1 MFVKD
6 YIGYYINNNKK
17 DNMTKTQYPTKYQIT
32 KLEQRV
38 DEELDPIIDMAE
50 LELKAVLTDETENAM
65 TYLSKKI
72 KADKV
77 INNLQKAIETLEV
90 AQRQAVT
97 FFGKIKDSNL
107 KEKLN
112 YKFRN
117 KDQDNYYRSDNYG
130 RGITPEDCR
139 DQLREFAE
147 FIAQQKVENKPEGK
161 KLKEL
166 KLYKKASKHKIWEC
180 GVPDQLQAQL
190 TEILAGVNI
199 IWDKSKQLRLQ
210 NKQYN

>member
-1 MFVKD
+1 MS
-6 YIGYYINNNKK
+6 
-17 DNMTKTQYPTKYQIT
+17 KTQYPTKYQIT

-77 INNLQKAIETLEV
+77 INNLQKAIETLEI

-107 KEKLN
+107 RDTLS
-112 YKFRN
+112 YKF
-117 KDQDNYYRSDNYG
+117 KDKKDRDNYYRSDNYG

>member
-1 MFVKD
+1 
-6 YIGYYINNNKK
+6 
-17 DNMTKTQYPTKYQIT
+17 MTKTQYPTKYQIT

-38 DEELDPIIDMAE
+38 DEELDPIINLAE
-50 LELKAVLTDETENAM
+50 LELKAVLAEQTEIAM
-65 TYLSKKI
+65 SYLAKKI

-77 INNLQKAIETLEV
+77 IDNLQKAVEQLEI

-97 FFGKIKDSNL
+97 FFGKIKDNNL

-112 YKFRN
+112 YKFRKN
-117 KDQDNYYRSDNYG
+117 DKDNYYRSDNYG

-139 DQLREFAE
+139 EQLRDWAE
-147 FIAQQKVENKPEGK
+147 VIAQQKVENKPEGK

-180 GVPDQLQAQL
+180 GVPEQLQSQL
-190 TEILAGVNI
+190 SEILAGLNI
-199 IWDKSKQLRLQ
+199 IWDKSKQLKLE
-210 NKQYN
+210 NKNHN

>member
-1 MFVKD
+1 
-6 YIGYYINNNKK
+6 
-17 DNMTKTQYPTKYQIT
+17 MTKTQYPTKYQIT

-107 KEKLN
+107 RQKLS
-112 YKFRN
+112 YKF
-117 KDQDNYYRSDNYG
+117 KDKKDRDNYYRSDNYG

>member
-1 MFVKD
+1 
-6 YIGYYINNNKK
+6 
-17 DNMTKTQYPTKYQIT
+17 MTKTQYPTKYQIT

-38 DEELDPIIDMAE
+38 DEELNPIIDMAE
-50 LELKAVLTDETENAM
+50 LELKAVLTEETENAM

-107 KEKLN
+107 REKLS
-112 YKFRN
+112 YKF
-117 KDQDNYYRSDNYG
+117 KDKKDRDNYYRSDNYG

-139 DQLREFAE
+139 DQLREFAQ

-210 NKQYN
+210 NKSYN

>member
-1 MFVKD
+1 MSKS
-6 YIGYYINNNKK
+6 
-17 DNMTKTQYPTKYQIT
+17 QYPTKYQIT

-38 DEELDPIIDMAE
+38 DEELDPIINMAE
-50 LELKAVLTDETENAM
+50 LELKDVLTEQTEIAM
-65 TYLSKKI
+65 SYLAKKI

-77 INNLQKAIETLEV
+77 INNLQKAVESLEI

-97 FFGKIKDSNL
+97 FFGKIKDKNL

-112 YKFRN
+112 YQFKN
-117 KDQDNYYRSDNYG
+117 KKDRDNYYRSDNYG

-139 DQLREFAE
+139 DQLREFAQ
-147 FIAQQKVENKPEGK
+147 FIAQQKVENLPEGK

-180 GVPDQLQAQL
+180 GVPEQLQSQL
-190 TEILAGVNI
+190 EQILSGINI
-199 IWDKSKQLRLQ
+199 IWDKSKQLRLE
-210 NKQYN
+210 NKKYN

>member
-1 MFVKD
+1 MS
-6 YIGYYINNNKK
+6 
-17 DNMTKTQYPTKYQIT
+17 KTQYPTKYQIT

-38 DEELDPIIDMAE
+38 DEELNPIIDMAE
-50 LELKAVLTDETENAM
+50 LELKAVLTDETELAM

-107 KEKLN
+107 REKLS
-112 YKFRN
+112 YKF
-117 KDQDNYYRSDNYG
+117 KDKKDRENYYRSDNYG

>member
-1 MFVKD
+1 
-6 YIGYYINNNKK
+6 
-17 DNMTKTQYPTKYQIT
+17 MTKTQYPTKYQIT

-38 DEELDPIIDMAE
+38 DEELDPIISLAE
-50 LELKAVLTDETENAM
+50 LELKAVLTDETELAM
-65 TYLSKKI
+65 TYLAKKI

-77 INNLQKAIETLEV
+77 INNLQKAIETLEI

-97 FFGKIKDSNL
+97 FFGKIKDAKL
-107 KEKLN
+107 REKLS
-112 YKFRN
+112 YKF
-117 KDQDNYYRSDNYG
+117 KDKKDRDNYYRSDNYG

-139 DQLREFAE
+139 DQLREFAQ

>member
-1 MFVKD
+1 MSKA
-6 YIGYYINNNKK
+6 
-17 DNMTKTQYPTKYQIT
+17 TYPTKYQIT

-38 DEELDPIIDMAE
+38 DEELNPIINMAE
-50 LELKAVLTDETENAM
+50 LELKAVLTDETELAM

-77 INNLQKAIETLEV
+77 INNLQKAIETLEIS
-90 AQRQAVT
+90 QRQAVT

-107 KEKLN
+107 RQKLS
-112 YKFRN
+112 YKF
-117 KDQDNYYRSDNYG
+117 KDKNDRDNYYRSDNY

-180 GVPDQLQAQL
+180 GVPDQLQSQL

-199 IWDKSKQLRLQ
+199 IWDKSKQLKLQ

>member
-1 MFVKD
+1 MS
-6 YIGYYINNNKK
+6 
-17 DNMTKTQYPTKYQIT
+17 KTQYPTKYQIT

-38 DEELDPIIDMAE
+38 DEELNPIIDMAE
-50 LELKAVLTDETENAM
+50 LELKAVLTEETENAM

-77 INNLQKAIETLEV
+77 INNLQKAIETLEI

-107 KEKLN
+107 RDTLS
-112 YKFRN
+112 YKF
-117 KDQDNYYRSDNYG
+117 KDKKDRDNYYRSDNYG

-139 DQLREFAE
+139 DQLRKFAE

>member
-1 MFVKD
+1 
-6 YIGYYINNNKK
+6 
-17 DNMTKTQYPTKYQIT
+17 MTKTQYPTKYQIT

-50 LELKAVLTDETENAM
+50 LELKAVLTDETELAM
-65 TYLSKKI
+65 TYLAKKI

-77 INNLQKAIETLEV
+77 INNLQKAIETLEI

-97 FFGKIKDSNL
+97 FFGKIKDNNL
-107 KEKLN
+107 REKLN
-112 YKFRN
+112 YKF
-117 KDQDNYYRSDNYG
+117 KDKKDRDNYYRSDNYG

-139 DQLREFAE
+139 EQLRDFAE
-147 FIAQQKVENKPEGK
+147 FIAQQKVENMKEGK

-180 GVPDQLQAQL
+180 GVPEQLQSQL
-190 TEILAGVNI
+190 EQILSGINI
-199 IWDKSKQLRLQ
+199 IWDKSKQLRLE
-210 NKQYN
+210 NKKYN

>member
-1 MFVKD
+1 
-6 YIGYYINNNKK
+6 
-17 DNMTKTQYPTKYQIT
+17 MTKTQYPTKYQIT

-50 LELKAVLTDETENAM
+50 LELKAVLTEETENAM

-107 KEKLN
+107 REKLS
-112 YKFRN
+112 YKF
-117 KDQDNYYRSDNYG
+117 KDKKDRDNYYRSDNYG

-139 DQLREFAE
+139 DQLREFAQ

>member
-1 MFVKD
+1 MS
-6 YIGYYINNNKK
+6 
-17 DNMTKTQYPTKYQIT
+17 KTQYPTKYQIT

-38 DEELDPIIDMAE
+38 DEEIDPIIKMAE
-50 LELKAVLTDETENAM
+50 LELKSVLTEQTEIAM
-65 TYLSKKI
+65 SYLAKKI

-77 INNLQKAIETLEV
+77 INNLQKAVEQLEI

-97 FFGKIKDSNL
+97 FFGKIKDNNL
-107 KEKLN
+107 KQKLN
-112 YKFRN
+112 YKFKGN
-117 KDQDNYYRSDNYG
+117 DTDSYYKYDSYG

-147 FIAQQKVENKPEGK
+147 FIAQQKVENMKEGK

-180 GVPDQLQAQL
+180 GVPEQLQSQL
-190 TEILAGVNI
+190 EQILSGINI
-199 IWDKSKQLRLQ
+199 IWDKSKQLRLE
-210 NKQYN
+210 NKRYN

>member
-1 MFVKD
+1 MS
-6 YIGYYINNNKK
+6 
-17 DNMTKTQYPTKYQIT
+17 KTQYPTKYQIT

-38 DEELDPIIDMAE
+38 DEELNPIIDMAE
-50 LELKAVLTDETENAM
+50 LELKAVLTDETELAM

-107 KEKLN
+107 RDTLS
-112 YKFRN
+112 YKF
-117 KDQDNYYRSDNYG
+117 KDKKDRDNYYRSDNYG

-139 DQLREFAE
+139 DQLRKFAE

>member
-1 MFVKD
+1 
-6 YIGYYINNNKK
+6 
-17 DNMTKTQYPTKYQIT
+17 MTKTQYPTKYQIT

-38 DEELDPIIDMAE
+38 DEELNPIIDMAE
-50 LELKAVLTDETENAM
+50 LELKAVLTEETENAM

-77 INNLQKAIETLEV
+77 INNLQKAIETLEI

-107 KEKLN
+107 REKLS
-112 YKFRN
+112 YKF
-117 KDQDNYYRSDNYG
+117 KDKKDRDNYYRSDNYG

-139 DQLREFAE
+139 DQLREFAQ